1 MKCQGFQTSKIFL
14 YTYIDLSCFGRQQVE
29 QTIKQFI
36 RTTGMTKSGAIY
48 KHLETLGFAQFYNKN
63 QLKMFKKNHHAIVEG
78 EKAAFDISS
87 ALVR

>member
-1 MKCQGFQTSKIFL
+1 
-14 YTYIDLSCFGRQQVE
+14 
-29 QTIKQFI
+29 
-36 RTTGMTKSGAIY
+36 MTKSGAIY